1 MKIALI
7 GASGFVGKA
16 ILKEAVSRGWNV
28 TAIVRHPEKVEKLPG
43 VTAKQVDVNDVDALA
58 KALSGHDVIVSSFN
72 GGWGDPDIYN
82 KHLNGSRDIV
92 KAAKA
97 AKTRL
102 IVIGGAGSLEA
113 APGVQIVD
121 TPEFPAQ
128 YKDGAL
134 AARDALNEIRQEKGL
149 DWSFLSPAILLAPG
163 ARTGKFRYG
172 EDKPVFDDKGESRI
186 SVEDLA
192 VAIADEAETGK
203 HTGKR
208 FTVGY

>member
-16 ILKEAVSRGWNV
+16 VLEEAVSRGWQV
-28 TAIVRHPEKVEKLPG
+28 TAIVRHPDKVEKLPG
-43 VTAKQVDVNDVDALA
+43 VTVRQVDVTDADALA
-58 KALSGHDVIVSSFN
+58 KALEGNAVTVSAFN
-72 GGWGDPDIYN
+72 GGWGDPDIYD
-82 KHLNGSRDIV
+82 KHLNGSRAIV

-97 AKTRL
+97 AGSRL

-121 TPEFPAQ
+121 TPDFPAQ
-128 YKDGAL
+128 FRDGAR

-149 DWSFLSPAILLAPG
+149 DWSFVSPPITLAPG
-163 ARTGKFRYG
+163 TRTGKFRYG
-172 EDKPVFDDKGESRI
+172 GDRPVFDDRNESRA

-192 VAIADEAETGK
+192 VAIADEAETGR

-208 FTVGY
+208 FTIGY

>member
-1 MKIALI
+1 MKVALI

-16 ILKEAVSRGWNV
+16 ILKEAASRGWEV
-28 TAIVRHPEKVEKLPG
+28 TAIAHHADKVEKLPG
-43 VTAKQVDVNDVDALA
+43 VTVSQVDVTDVAALA
-58 KALSGHDVIVSSFN
+58 KALEGNAATISAFN

-97 AKTRL
+97 AKSRL
-102 IVIGGAGSLEA
+102 IVVGGAGSLEA

-121 TPEFPAQ
+121 TPEFPAL
-128 YKDGAL
+128 YKDGAR

-149 DWSFLSPAILLAPG
+149 DWSFISPPIMLAPG

-172 EDKPVFDDKGESRI
+172 ADKPVFDDKGESRI